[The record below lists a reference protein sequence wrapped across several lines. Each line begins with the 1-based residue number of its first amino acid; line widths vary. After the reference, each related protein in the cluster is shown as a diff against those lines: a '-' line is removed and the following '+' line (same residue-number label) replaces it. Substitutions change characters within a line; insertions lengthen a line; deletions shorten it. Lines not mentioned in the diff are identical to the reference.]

1 MSKIKWCSVKYLVS
15 MFYALGGGLFIFFI
29 CVFQLSTIFHF
40 HNMKNEKCR
49 QKLELR
55 FFCIDFP
62 YDFFCCTF
70 LYSDQKFE
78 RFANVHQKEN

>member
-29 CVFQLSTIFHF
+29 FQLSIIFHF

-49 QKLELR
+49 
-55 FFCIDFP
+55 
-62 YDFFCCTF
+62 
-70 LYSDQKFE
+70 
-78 RFANVHQKEN
+78 